1 MDLWQFVIDWDK
13 LSKSTVLERQIRPW
27 LEEMS
32 NEYIGGVEQKFIA
45 LVEKKLLS
53 RSHPDKIIKIMKQL
67 LDEDSEQFVIK
78 LWKKLVLEYMKL
90 QNGFI

>member
-32 NEYIGGVEQKFIA
+32 NEYMGGVEEKFIA

-67 LDEDSEQFVIK
+67 LDDDSEQFVIK

-90 QNGFI
+90 QNELI

>member
-32 NEYIGGVEQKFIA
+32 NEYMGGVEEKFIA

-53 RSHPDKIIKIMKQL
+53 RSHPDKIIKIMKILKIIIIYKQ
-67 LDEDSEQFVIK
+67 IK
-78 LWKKLVLEYMKL
+78 NLCYKNTNVSLY
-90 QNGFI
+90 